1 MENQKE
7 STGVPVVDETEL
19 PKSKPKLPRG
29 RPRGA
34 INRRSQMA
42 RDIVERLNCDPL
54 EALLL
59 IVRNR
64 RLSIEVRLDAA
75 KAAVPFVHARLS
87 TTFISARVE
96 SNVNVTRQIQEIAT
110 ADPELAKAMEA
121 LSLRLTQA
129 GHDAKRQAA
138 EIIDVEPE
146 LLALP
151 PAPERA
157 ETESGEGEDPF

>member
-1 MENQKE
+1 
-7 STGVPVVDETEL
+7 
-19 PKSKPKLPRG
+19 
-29 RPRGA
+29 
-34 INRRSQMA
+34 MA

-121 LSLRLTQA
+121 LSLRL
-129 GHDAKRQAA
+129 DAKKQAA
-138 EIIDVEPE
+138 QVIEIAPQ
-146 LLALP
+146 LLELP
-151 PAPERA
+151 PAPET
-157 ETESGEGEDPF
+157 EDESGSEE